1 MEELDPTFKK
11 SWKLLPMLIF
21 LIAVVV
27 IFFFSISK
35 LVKNSTQTETR
46 AAGAEVIETTGI
58 IYKMP
63 KCLNSFLCF
72 YLLSDNNNS
81 FLLSNKKYSSSLGSQ
96 KTISYTVLSLETYQN
111 KKVSLKGFLVSGQN
125 RYVIITEIKEVR

>member
-72 YLLSDNNNS
+72 YFNVKLQLSKHLQIVFIIF
-81 FLLSNKKYSSSLGSQ
+81 FLAHYFV
-96 KTISYTVLSLETYQN
+96 YC
-111 KKVSLKGFLVSGQN
+111 F
-125 RYVIITEIKEVR
+125 